1 MDREIQA
8 NLEDHLHALGCRKG
22 AGGVAGA
29 RAASFREKLSRCDE
43 ETRRK
48 VRQFEDTAEMIRQL
62 RCPADA
68 APEPGF
74 YARVMESIAARR
86 DSSVWSVFLDPQ
98 FSQRLMLASA
108 ALLLL
113 LGLTLFSTP
122 AHEDAI
128 IASAPDEAPEF
139 VMADEEP
146 PLVQLVGESDGRDQM
161 LSRLATYQE

>member
-8 NLEDHLHALGCRKG
+8 NLEDHLHALGCGKQ
-22 AGGVAGA
+22 AGEAPDARVA
-29 RAASFREKLSRCDE
+29 RFREKLSRCDE

-62 RCPADA
+62 RCPEDS

-74 YARVMESIAARR
+74 YARVMENIAARR
-86 DSSVWSVFLDPQ
+86 QSSVWSLFLDPH

-108 ALLLL
+108 VLLVL
-113 LGLTLFSTP
+113 LGITLFSTP
-122 AHEDAI
+122 AHEEAI
-128 IASAPDEAPEF
+128 AASASAAPEF
-139 VMADEEP
+139 VMADEEEA
-146 PLVQLVGESDGRDQM
+146 LQVDLASESNRRDRM